1 MKMMEKVFAIP
12 QGEFDLPM
20 KVTEPNFGT
29 VRRCIL
35 GIHGFCGHKD
45 SLVLQSISEEMGM
58 FGAATVCFDLPCHGE
73 SPMTERE
80 LSLDNCHAA
89 ILTAARWAAENYPD
103 VPKCIFATGFGAF
116 LTVHCLDALRIILGD
131 VRLVMQTPDF
141 RMSESFL
148 ALKGLTE
155 PQFRKMGRVTTGRP
169 GDRKMEITYGFY
181 EELRSA
187 ITYAEYDM
195 PMLLIHG
202 ECDEAVPLED
212 VVRFRRINEQARLVI
227 IPGADHQFRGAGQ
240 WDMVVDLTRD
250 WFEFQQV
257 TLCDCE

>member
-1 MKMMEKVFAIP
+1 MERSFTVP

-20 KVTEPNFGT
+20 KVTEPDFGPVT
-29 VRRCIL
+29 RCVI
-35 GIHGFCGHKD
+35 GVHGFCGHKD
-45 SLVLQSISEEMGM
+45 SQVLRSISEEMGL

-73 SPMTERE
+73 NPMTERE

-89 ILTAARWAAENYPD
+89 LLTAARWAQEQYPD
-103 VPKCIFATGFGAF
+103 APKCLFATGFGAF
-116 LTVHCLDALRIILGD
+116 ITVHCLDALGFILGD

-141 RMSESFL
+141 RMAESLL
-148 ALKGLTE
+148 AMQDMTE
-155 PQFRKMGRVTTGRP
+155 PALRKTGRISMGVP
-169 GDRKMEITYGFY
+169 GGRQIEVTYGFY

-187 ITYAEYDM
+187 TTYADFEM
-195 PMLLIHG
+195 PMLLLHG
-202 ECDEAVPLED
+202 ECDEVVRLED
-212 VVRFRRINEQARLVI
+212 VVRFRRLNDLARLVI
-227 IPGADHQFRGAGQ
+227 IPGADHQFRGEGQ

>member
-1 MKMMEKVFAIP
+1 MERTFTIP

-20 KVTEPNFGT
+20 KVYEPDFGSVT
-29 VRRCIL
+29 RCVVAV
-35 GIHGFCGHKD
+35 HGLCGHKD
-45 SLVLQSISEEMGM
+45 SHVLQSISEEMGI
-58 FGAATVCFDLPCHGE
+58 FGAATVRFDLPCHGE

-89 ILTAARWAAENYPD
+89 ILTAARWAQENYPD
-103 VPKCIFATGFGAF
+103 VPKCVFATGFGAF
-116 LTVHCLDALRIILGD
+116 LTTHCLDALRIILGD

-141 RMSESFL
+141 RMSQSLL
-148 ALKGLTE
+148 ALNGLTE
-155 PQFRKMGRVTTGRP
+155 SALRKMGRVIMGRP
-169 GDRKMEITYGFY
+169 GDRKIEVTYGLY

-187 ITYAEYDM
+187 MTYAEYDM

-202 ECDEAVPLED
+202 EYDEAVPLED
-212 VVRFRRINEQARLVI
+212 VARFHRINEQAKLVV

-250 WFEFQQV
+250 WFEFEQV

>member
-1 MKMMEKVFAIP
+1 MERTFTIP
-12 QGEFDLPM
+12 QGEFELPM
-20 KVTEPNFGT
+20 KVYEPDFGSVT
-29 VRRCIL
+29 RCIVA
-35 GIHGFCGHKD
+35 IHGLCGHKD
-45 SLVLQSISEEMGM
+45 SFVLQSISEEMGI
-58 FGAATVCFDLPCHGE
+58 FGAATVRFDLPCHGE

-89 ILTAARWAAENYPD
+89 ILTAARWAQENYPD
-103 VPKCIFATGFGAF
+103 VPKCVFATGFGAF
-116 LTVHCLDALRIILGD
+116 LTTHCLEALRIILGD

-141 RMSESFL
+141 RMSQSLL
-148 ALKGLTE
+148 ALKDLTE
-155 PQFRKMGRVTTGRP
+155 PALRKMGRVFVGRP
-169 GDRKMEITYGFY
+169 GDRRIEVTYGFY
-181 EELRSA
+181 EELRGA
-187 ITYAEYDM
+187 MTYAEYDM

-212 VVRFRRINEQARLVI
+212 VVHFRRINDQAKLVI

-250 WFEFQQV
+250 WFEFEQV